1 MLLFRVSTL
10 RRSSMSHIL
19 DGWLTGLVLVGG
31 FFLAGLLEPLLSSWF
46 SLLTG
51 SSGIVLDSMGMEGM
65 AGMAGMVGTGLVS
78 GTKTTGSG
86 AVGTE
91 IGSGTSFLMGSN
103 SMVSFASESVK
114 QKGCV
119 SKISIFAFSVR
130 ICGSSLFCTF

>member
-1 MLLFRVSTL
+1 
-10 RRSSMSHIL
+10 MSHIL

-51 SSGIVLDSMGMEGM
+51 SSGIVLGSMG
-65 AGMAGMVGTGLVS
+65 GMAGMVGTGLVS

-114 QKGCV
+114 QEGCV